1 MKIETVFKI
10 NLQGEYECIY
20 AGKDRGIARNIYKE
34 MMPKKDEYMALFQ
47 SSGYSS
53 RSMSKA
59 GHISH
64 SKREELK
71 PVEAPKKRKRKAKP
85 SEDSAE

>member
-10 NLQGEYECIY
+10 NLKGEYECLY
-20 AGKDRGIARNIYKE
+20 AGKDRGIAREIYKE
-34 MMPKKDEYMALFQ
+34 NMPKKEEYMALFQ
-47 SSGYSS
+47 TTGYSS

-59 GHISH
+59 GHQSH
-64 SKREELK
+64 AKREELK
-71 PVEAPKKRKRKAKP
+71 PVEAPKKRKRKPKV

>member
-10 NLQGEYECIY
+10 NLKGEYECLY
-20 AGKDRGIARNIYKE
+20 AGKDRGVARQVYKDN
-34 MMPKKDEYMALFQ
+34 MGKKEEYMALFQ

-53 RSMSKA
+53 RSMSKE
-59 GHISH
+59 GHIAH
-64 SKREELK
+64 SARKELK
-71 PVEAPKKRKRKAKP
+71 PVTAPKKRKRKAS